1 VKFLYYK
8 IIQSSSEIKG
18 KESKIYFRA
27 EKKKFHEEM
36 EQKVESQSL
45 KLLGTCNIWTKHK
58 TKRSITARKKL

>member
-1 VKFLYYK
+1 
-8 IIQSSSEIKG
+8 
-18 KESKIYFRA
+18 
-27 EKKKFHEEM
+27 M